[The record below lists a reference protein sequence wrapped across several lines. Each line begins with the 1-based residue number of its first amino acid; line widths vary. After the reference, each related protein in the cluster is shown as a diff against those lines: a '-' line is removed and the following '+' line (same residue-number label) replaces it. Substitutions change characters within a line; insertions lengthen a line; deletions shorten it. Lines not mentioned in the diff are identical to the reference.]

1 MSRHALAK
9 SDSQGACPHLH
20 PKHIDKMAIET
31 AKITAQLD
39 ELLLL
44 SSTQKSMEQLFNQL
58 A

>member
-1 MSRHALAK
+1 
-9 SDSQGACPHLH
+9 
-20 PKHIDKMAIET
+20 MAIET